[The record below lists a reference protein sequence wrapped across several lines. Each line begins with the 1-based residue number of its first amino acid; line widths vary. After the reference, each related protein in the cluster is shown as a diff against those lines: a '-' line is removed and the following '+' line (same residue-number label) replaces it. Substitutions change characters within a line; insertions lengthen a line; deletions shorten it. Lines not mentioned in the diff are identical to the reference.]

1 VALAIGL
8 ALGLAAFAFL
18 LILVLGLV
26 RHLKVLTASLRRFQ
40 DEVQPVLE
48 EIQRQ
53 SVTAQERMQGL
64 NEGPGGRLRQ

>member
-40 DEVQPVLE
+40 DEVQPVLK

-53 SVTAQERMQGL
+53 SVTAQERMQEL
-64 NEGPGGRLRQ
+64 NEGPGGRLRR

>member
-8 ALGLAAFAFL
+8 SLGLAAFAFL

-64 NEGPGGRLRQ
+64 NEGPGGRLRR

>member
-1 VALAIGL
+1 MALAIGL

>member
-8 ALGLAAFAFL
+8 ALGLAALTFL
-18 LILVLGLV
+18 LVLVLGLV

-64 NEGPGGRLRQ
+64 GEGPGGRLRR